1 MQPGDVI
8 ALIAVCT
15 AAVLVLRGPLGRAV
29 ENLLGGRKRGTGL
42 SEGELEDI
50 RARLD
55 AVHELEQRVY
65 ELEERVEFSERLLAQ
80 PPGGA
85 HPEP

>member
-1 MQPGDVI
+1 MQPVDLV

-29 ENLLGGRKRGTGL
+29 ENLLGGRKRGASL
-42 SEGELEDI
+42 SETELEEI
-50 RARLD
+50 RTRLN
-55 AVHELEQRVY
+55 AVQELEQRVY

-80 PPGGA
+80 PPRTA
-85 HPEP
+85 NPEH